1 MKPRTILFVPIL
13 ILMSFAI
20 VIPAHAQSSTSQH
33 PSRPQAGTRTLS
45 PQAKLKQYLADL
57 QNAPDDTALRERII
71 NLVLTMKPAPAIPQG
86 AQDELSNGQSGLAKT
101 GPWRDVYRDALA
113 HFQQAALLAPW
124 WPDAYYG
131 LAGVQEKLDKLD
143 DARTSLN
150 LYLLAAP
157 NATDFDAVRKK
168 IAALDPEERLKQAV
182 AEVRSN
188 PNNTAAREK
197 VIRLALAMKS
207 PPEIPE
213 EAREHFVMAQAFKEK
228 ATVSSGFASAIQ
240 EYRAALLAA
249 PWWAEAYKKLAI
261 VQKAADQY
269 DDAIASLNL
278 YLVSQPSDA
287 RDARDEIYKLK
298 ADKQAAAE
306 QKRKQWEEENSPQ
319 AIAARE
325 QKRFEDLLRKIDGR
339 RYTHAFPQNYFSPLI
354 GVIDIHGR
362 FFTEGTIYPP
372 ELATAAPNLLPGYH
386 QGNQVDIQ
394 GRVTNKSYR
403 SGQVGIDKRY
413 SISEE
418 GDTITLHVSSF
429 NPAPQPDEDYVYVWQ
444 R

>member
-1 MKPRTILFVPIL
+1 MKPRTIVSVPVL
-13 ILMSFAI
+13 ILLSFAI
-20 VIPAHAQSSTSQH
+20 VIPAQAQSSTSQH

-45 PQAKLKQYLADL
+45 PQAKLNQYLADL

-319 AIAARE
+319 AVAARE
-325 QKRFEDLLRKIDGR
+325 QKSFEDLLRKIDGR
-339 RYTHAFPQNYFSPLI
+339 RYANTYATMSY
-354 GVIDIHGR
+354 VIDINGR
-362 FFTEGTIYPP
+362 FLTEGQIWPP
-372 ELATAAPNLLPGYH
+372 GDY
-386 QGNQVDIQ
+386 GNQIHSGYNKNESIEIQ
-394 GRVTNKSYR
+394 GRVTNYSW
-403 SGQVGIDKRY
+403 SGQFQSKQIRFNTRFT
-413 SISEE
+413 ISQE
-418 GDTITLHVSSF
+418 GDTITRHISSTSASF
-429 NPAPQPDEDYVYVWQ
+429 LDQEMVFYWQ